1 MARPKSSGKES
12 KSAQIRALL
21 GTGMSPA
28 DIAKKVGCS
37 TNLVYVVKSTAA
49 SAARGAR
56 RGPGR
61 PPKAGRGVDGIEGIL
76 AAVKNSQRDR
86 ESLRAALERI
96 RDLATA
102 ALA

>member
-37 TNLVYVVKSTAA
+37 TNLVYVVKSTD
-49 SAARGAR
+49 GAPKRSRR

-61 PPKAGRGVDGIEGIL
+61 QMKATVSTNGLDGIL
-76 AAVKNSQRDR
+76 AMVRNTERDR
-86 ESLRAALERI
+86 EAMRTALVRI
-96 RDLATA
+96 RDLIAE
-102 ALA
+102 ALR